1 MYGARSMGQALSRS
15 ESREVAFRLIFALGQ
30 TTKLDDAAWELA
42 LDGKTAPAPEQKYI
56 TEIIT
61 KFQAER
67 AAFDTQITAHLQK
80 WTLDRLR
87 QTDLAVLRLALTEMS
102 IGVVPVPVII
112 NEAVNLAKKYGEV
125 QSGAFVN
132 GILAQLAEQNG
143 VISNPVK

>member
-1 MYGARSMGQALSRS
+1 MGQALSRS

-30 TTKLDDAAWELA
+30 TAELDDTAWDLA
-42 LDGKTAPAPEQKYI
+42 LDGKTAPVPEQKYI
-56 TEIIT
+56 TEILT

-67 AAFDTQITAHLQK
+67 AMLDERISAHLQK

-87 QTDLAVLRLALTEMS
+87 QTDLAVLRLALTEML
-102 IGVVPVPVII
+102 IGAVPVPVII

-132 GILAQLAEQNG
+132 GILAQLTE
-143 VISNPVK
+143 